1 MALSAVEVRN
11 KGLAK
16 EFKIAIQEKDLG
28 ITAPSKKFVFKVISF
43 KIMCYLDLFKLG
55 IMLVIYGTLKNCNKK
70 IRSPCLFSPCEPVI
84 LVVFSLLALEI
95 LETLTTIKNSY
106 FIAKNMNL
114 TKTLRPFVFLGYIFP
129 VKCPK
134 ITRS

>member
-1 MALSAVEVRN
+1 
-11 KGLAK
+11 
-16 EFKIAIQEKDLG
+16 
-28 ITAPSKKFVFKVISF
+28 
-43 KIMCYLDLFKLG
+43 MCYLDLFKLG
-55 IMLVIYGTLKNCNKK
+55 TMLVIYGTLKNCNKK